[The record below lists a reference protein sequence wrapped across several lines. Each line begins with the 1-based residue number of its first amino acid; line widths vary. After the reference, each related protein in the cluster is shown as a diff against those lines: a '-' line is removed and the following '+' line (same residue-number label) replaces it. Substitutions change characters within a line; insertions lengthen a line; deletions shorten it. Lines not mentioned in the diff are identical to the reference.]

1 MINAPGVN
9 VNTGQSVAIKLEH
22 NNIYQPV
29 LYSEAHYCRTL
40 AGGVGIPQVYWD
52 GDERFYYAM
61 AFELLG
67 PSLEDLFNFC
77 GRRFSLKTVLLLA
90 DQILHRIEF
99 IHSKNIVHADI
110 QPGNLLMGL
119 GRSGN
124 TVYLTDFGIARGVV
138 FTFLASVVFTFTFT
152 TVIRRQMTR
161 VAIVTFSAS
170 RFNIFFIFRT
180 HKKGTGAFH
189 ELAIRSIMTS
199 TVPELGPGRR
209 AFQ

>member
-9 VNTGQSVAIKLEH
+9 VNTGQAVAIKLEH

-52 GDERFYYAM
+52 GDEQCYYAM

-124 TVYLTDFGIARGVV
+124 TVYLTDFGIARHVHDKEGPSYAAQRERLRSAECSLIGYPPFASLMGHVGGGTTPLV
-138 FTFLASVVFTFTFT
+138 F
-152 TVIRRQMTR
+152 
-161 VAIVTFSAS
+161 
-170 RFNIFFIFRT
+170 
-180 HKKGTGAFH
+180 
-189 ELAIRSIMTS
+189 SIT
-199 TVPELGPGRR
+199 EQL
-209 AFQ
+209 